1 MAENPLQFDIHA
13 LESMIGGISVLD
25 IPYFSIQSRDQAIAF
40 LKTYGYDPQNEEDL
54 KKIWSYHRKA
64 VTYIQSELLKKGEE
78 IPPKLTDPAELG
90 EITNLYIMASTR
102 DNDLQIWAGGIIKVM
117 HIFVHLENDLFAQ
130 FSSDIQ
136 DQILKPIQQHIH
148 DDPVIGTTLGPALG
162 PALGPKSIVL
172 KKVDIKS
179 FKTTTSSVTKLLA
192 KRELV
197 AFSLL
202 DKVGVRIV
210 TKHLFDVF
218 RVLKYFLEN
227 NIVSFPHNIP
237 EQSNNTLYPLNL
249 FLETL
254 ESLNRDVEPNGEEI
268 DQLLRRRLEA
278 NEGRAVYLE
287 KHNSFSSHDYRFIKF
302 ITRRL
307 IRITITNNDR
317 PQTLSFFYPYEIQ
330 IVDYEAH
337 LKNLSGPASHEQ
349 YKERQI
355 ERARARILAGLE
367 KPTPD
372 TARET

>member
-1 MAENPLQFDIHA
+1 MSFGPLNFDIYA
-13 LESMIGGISVLD
+13 LESMIGGVSVLD
-25 IPYFSIQSRDQAIAF
+25 IPYFSIQSRTQAADF
-40 LKTYGYDPQNEEDL
+40 LKTYGYDVTNADDL
-54 KKIWSYHRKA
+54 QKMWSYHRKA
-64 VTYIQSELLKKGEE
+64 VTYIQNELLRQGEI
-78 IPPKLTDPAELG
+78 IPAKLSDPNELG
-90 EITNLYIMASTR
+90 DITNLFIMASTR
-102 DNDLQIWAGGIIKVM
+102 DNELQRWAGGILKVI

-130 FSSDIQ
+130 FSSEIQ
-136 DQILKPIQQHIH
+136 DQILKPIQAHIYE
-148 DDPVIGTTLGPALG
+148 DSVIGTTLG

-179 FKTTTSSVTKLLA
+179 FKTSISSVTKLLA

-197 AFSLL
+197 AFNLL

-254 ESLNRDVEPNGEEI
+254 ESLSRDREYASEEI
-268 DQLLRRRLEA
+268 DQMLVKRLEQ
-278 NEGRAVYLE
+278 NGGRAVFLE
-287 KHNSFSSHDYRFIKF
+287 KQNTFSSQDYRFMKF

-307 IRITITNNDR
+307 IRITIKINDR

-330 IVDYEAH
+330 IVDYDTH
-337 LKNLSGPASHEQ
+337 TKNMGGPASHER

-355 ERARARILAGLE
+355 RRARARILGHFDRLKKSDE
-367 KPTPD
+367 NTQ
-372 TARET
+372 R